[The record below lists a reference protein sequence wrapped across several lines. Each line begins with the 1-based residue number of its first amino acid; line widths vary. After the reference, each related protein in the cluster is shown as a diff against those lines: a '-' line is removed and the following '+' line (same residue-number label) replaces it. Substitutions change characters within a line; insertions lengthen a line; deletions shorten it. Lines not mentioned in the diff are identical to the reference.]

1 MGYTLADL
9 PPEYR
14 PRVVRYLARL
24 AALRNTPPP
33 GILGFTGL
41 VWETSV
47 EYGVHKIEDDFD
59 VGAFR
64 FQEQGGLNGSDSS
77 SMGEIVFQELGLKK
91 VELAWKKAD
100 LGYCFD
106 RETLAAQTTYGRPLS
121 SRPEVAATETI
132 KARWDL
138 WKKGVYT
145 VLNTNPFC
153 ITSPTKRLWDT
164 GQLANFEDDEQGIF
178 DNIVLNTAYSATAAL
193 DLLSLWTDMLDPRGN
208 RREDGPNVFFYG
220 KDIEQAVLADFDPTW
235 RTSGV
240 SSDERLRG
248 KFRLLKLPDL
258 ARKSD
263 YGFMLLDQAPTPDA
277 PLSAP
282 IMRLLG
288 NSGNLEVEPI
298 NGRPEDAKFRGKV
311 GALVTER
318 IATAALDPHST
329 IRATPEATI
338 PGV

>member
-1 MGYTLADL
+1 MGYTLADI
-9 PPEYR
+9 PAEYR

-24 AALRNTPPP
+24 EALRNTPPP
-33 GILGFTGL
+33 GILSFTGL
-41 VWETSV
+41 VWQVSV
-47 EYGVHKIEDDFD
+47 PYGVHKVEDDFD

-64 FQEQGGLNGSDSS
+64 FQEQAGLNGSDSS

-106 RETLAAQTTYGRPLS
+106 REMLATPTNYGRPLS
-121 SRPEVAATETI
+121 SKPDAYAAETI

-138 WKKGVYT
+138 WKKGVYV

-164 GQLANFEDDEQGIF
+164 GQLANFKDTEQGTF

-193 DLLSLWTDMLDPRGN
+193 DLLSAWTDMLDPRGN
-208 RREDGPNVFFYG
+208 RREDEPNVFFYG

-235 RTSGV
+235 RTSGTT
-240 SSDERLRG
+240 SDERLRG
-248 KFRLLKLPDL
+248 KYRLLKLPDL
-258 ARKSD
+258 SRASD
-263 YGFMLLDQAPTPDA
+263 YGFMKLDQAPTADM

-282 IMRLLG
+282 IVRLLG
-288 NSGNLEVEPI
+288 NNGALEVEPI

-329 IRATPEATI
+329 IRATPLATI
-338 PGV
+338 PGT